1 MTSADF
7 DSRRT
12 SFLAPD
18 KPGVSASATLEPP
31 ELLDRQK
38 EDDGPTYGHLDR
50 TGHESPLGSRLERHD
65 IHNLFSG
72 LAVLLDNGVERV
84 DLIVFD
90 ADEKRGVAF
99 TKKATRRTNDRELE
113 ASPNEFVGDLA
124 LVSAMHDADGELHG
138 KFIITSRPVNSNL

>member
-1 MTSADF
+1 VPPS
-7 DSRRT
+7 
-12 SFLAPD
+12 
-18 KPGVSASATLEPP
+18 EPP

-50 TGHESPLGSRLERHD
+50 TSHKSALWTSLEGHD
-65 IHNLFSG
+65 IHDLLSG
-72 LAVLLDNGVERV
+72 LAVLLDNGMQRI
-84 DLIVFD
+84 DLIIFNT
-90 ADEKRGVAF
+90 DEKGGVAF
-99 TKKATRRTNDRELE
+99 TQKASRRTDNREFE